1 MFSIGNERVALVTD
15 TACDL
20 LDEQLAKY
28 DIRLIPLRIMTSRG
42 EYRDRFDVSREQV
55 YTLLAHEVPH
65 TCLPLP
71 EDVHAVYCQ
80 LRKEGATRILHISMS
95 GSLSGA
101 CNMVSMLS
109 KETEGLKIDIFDSR
123 TLSCGLG
130 LLTLEAADLL
140 SQGMPVDAVL
150 ERLNRLR
157 KHQLGAFVIKTLEF
171 LRKGGRIGLVEGV
184 VGSLLRVKPVIQV
197 NPDGVYTT
205 LAKARG
211 YANALGAMQD
221 EFFRRYQGRKVRVAI
236 VHGNTP
242 DEAHALLDTFR
253 QHLDIVSG
261 FVAPVSPALAVHTG
275 PGLLGAI
282 VQYAD

>member
-1 MFSIGNERVALVTD
+1 M
-15 TACDL
+15 
-20 LDEQLAKY
+20 
-28 DIRLIPLRIMTSRG
+28 
-42 EYRDRFDVSREQV
+42 
-55 YTLLAHEVPH
+55 
-65 TCLPLP
+65 
-71 EDVHAVYCQ
+71 
-80 LRKEGATRILHISMS
+80 
-95 GSLSGA
+95 
-101 CNMVSMLS
+101 
-109 KETEGLKIDIFDSR
+109 
-123 TLSCGLG
+123 
-130 LLTLEAADLL
+130 
-140 SQGMPVDAVL
+140 DAVL

-236 VHGNTP
+236 VHGNIP

-253 QHLDIVSG
+253 QHLDVVSG